1 MSYERIFQIR
11 YLYAVHV
18 YVERDPPSRH
28 KSTPAVGNCLWLIST
43 KRDRLSN
50 HTFDNYV
57 FENQVKKVIIFCQ
70 LKKKY
75 SSCQRTKMI
84 SQNFI
89 LTYGQP
95 LVVILHLMSDQW
107 FPVAA
112 YMLMK
117 MGNLVLLK
125 HR

>member
-70 LKKKY
+70 FKKKIFF
-75 SSCQRTKMI
+75 MP
-84 SQNFI
+84 
-89 LTYGQP
+89 TYKDDFTEFYLNLRSAIG
-95 LVVILHLMSDQW
+95 SDITS
-107 FPVAA
+107 
-112 YMLMK
+112 
-117 MGNLVLLK
+117 NE
-125 HR
+125 